1 MKSEWLTCRIC
12 EAKLKFM
19 KYDIS
24 AHLKTAHAMDLDTY
38 EAKHMKVIHYSFTIL
53 MLKINVHQGAQFVKL
68 SAAALT
74 F

>member
-1 MKSEWLTCRIC
+1 VKSEWLTCRIC

-38 EAKHMKVIHYSFTIL
+38 EAKFMKVILYSFTNL
-53 MLKINVHQGAQFVKL
+53 MLKINLYQVA
-68 SAAALT
+68 
-74 F
+74 

>member
-38 EAKHMKVIHYSFTIL
+38 EAKHMKVIHYSRIHDS
-53 MLKINVHQGAQFVKL
+53 KVED
-68 SAAALT
+68 
-74 F
+74 